1 MPVSPQAYRSST
13 ALTEI
18 ADFIADPVAPADF
31 PQTIIRFRNDRAA
44 AEIGL
49 ETLTDA
55 EWTAHLGRFQPLPDT
70 LPGPFAMRY
79 HGHQFR
85 HYNSDL
91 GDGRGFTFAQMT
103 ARDGRLLELGTK
115 GSGQTPYSRSGD
127 GRLTLKGGVRE
138 ILATEMLEA
147 LNVPTSRTLSI
158 IETGEALHRGDEPS
172 PTRSAVMVRMSHGHI
187 RIGSFQRLAF
197 ERDEA
202 GMKRLVSYVLR
213 YFYGEDSEDPVRLLT
228 LVAQRT
234 ATLAARYMAAGFVH
248 GVLNSDNINVTGESF
263 DYGPWR
269 FAPTWDPEFI
279 AAYFD
284 HSGLYALARQPEAI
298 QWDVMQLASSLRL
311 IAESDPLI
319 AALEGFATTYQQEIV
334 TAILWRL
341 GLTPRGGTEDRALVQ
356 TFERA
361 LRESQA
367 SLDRTYFDLFGGQV
381 PDHYDET
388 WNGLRDLIEPYV
400 PRRAR
405 DDAYW
410 QGAPESMLI
419 DEVEAI
425 WAPIAERDDWT
436 MLHDKVARVRAM
448 GRALADPVAAA

>member
-1 MPVSPQAYRSST
+1 MPISPQAYRPST
-13 ALTEI
+13 ALTEV
-18 ADFIADPVAPADF
+18 ADFLADPVEAADF
-31 PQTIIRFRNDRAA
+31 PQTIIRYRNDRAG
-44 AEIGL
+44 AEIGV
-49 ETLTDA
+49 ETLTDD
-55 EWTAHLGRFQPLPDT
+55 EWAQHFGRFAPLPDT
-70 LPGPFAMRY
+70 LPGPMALRY

-147 LNVPTSRTLSI
+147 LNVPTSRTLSL

-172 PTRSAVMVRMSHGHI
+172 PTRSAVMVRMSHGHV

-197 ERDEA
+197 ERDED
-202 GMKRLVSYVLR
+202 GMRRLVAYVLR
-213 YFYGEDSEDPVRLLT
+213 HFYGEESDDPVRLLT
-228 LVAQRT
+228 LVAERT
-234 ATLAARYMAAGFVH
+234 ARLAARYMAAGFVH

-269 FAPTWDPEFI
+269 FAPSWDAGFT

-284 HSGLYALARQPEAI
+284 QTGLYAFGRQPEAI

-319 AALEGFATTYQQEIV
+319 AALEGFATTYQAEII

-341 GLTPRGGTEDRALVQ
+341 GVTPRGGTEDRALVQ
-356 TFERA
+356 TFEQA
-361 LRESQA
+361 LRA
-367 SLDRTYFDLFGGQV
+367 SAAPLDRVYFDLFGGQV

-388 WNGLRDLIEPYV
+388 WNALRDLVEPYA
-400 PRRAR
+400 PRHAR
-405 DDAYW
+405 DHAYW
-410 QGAPESMLI
+410 QGEPESMLI
-419 DEVEAI
+419 EEVEAI
-425 WAPIAERDDWT
+425 WASIAQADDWG

-448 GRALADPVAAA
+448 GEALADPDAAA